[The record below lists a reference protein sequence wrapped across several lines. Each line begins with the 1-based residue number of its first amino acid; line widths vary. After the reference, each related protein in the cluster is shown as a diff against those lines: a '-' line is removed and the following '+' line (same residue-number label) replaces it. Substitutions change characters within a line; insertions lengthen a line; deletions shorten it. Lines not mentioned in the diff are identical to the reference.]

1 MAPASWP
8 AARRGLLMNLNGG
21 KSSRARLGFASLLG
35 AVVFVVVGKSVTGS
49 GEQPAAL
56 SMPSGT
62 GGTGQPSSTSSATTS
77 AAGSGSASAA
87 SPAATGSSSAAAGTA
102 ASPAPSSTGASG
114 SSGTRKVVGDAQD
127 TRYGAVQVEL
137 VLTGNKITDVIT
149 LQVPNRERRDVEIND
164 QAVPILREEVLAAQ
178 SAKIDMVSGASYTS
192 SGYAWSVQS
201 AIDKAGLPS

>member
-1 MAPASWP
+1 M
-8 AARRGLLMNLNGG
+8 
-21 KSSRARLGFASLLG
+21 LG
-35 AVVFVVVGKSVTGS
+35 AVVLVVVGKSVTGS

-62 GGTGQPSSTSSATTS
+62 GGTSQPSSTTS
-77 AAGSGSASAA
+77 AAGAGAGSAGAMSPAAAA
-87 SPAATGSSSAAAGTA
+87 SPSAATGSSAAAAGTA
-102 ASPAPSSTGASG
+102 ASPALSSTAASG

>member
-1 MAPASWP
+1 M
-8 AARRGLLMNLNGG
+8 
-21 KSSRARLGFASLLG
+21 LG
-35 AVVFVVVGKSVTGS
+35 AVVLVVVGKSVTGS

-62 GGTGQPSSTSSATTS
+62 GGTSQPSSTTS
-77 AAGSGSASAA
+77 AAGAGAGSAGAMSPAAAA
-87 SPAATGSSSAAAGTA
+87 SPSAATGSSAAAAVPAAAAAGTA
-102 ASPAPSSTGASG
+102 ASPAPSSTAASG

>member
-1 MAPASWP
+1 
-8 AARRGLLMNLNGG
+8 MNLNGG
-21 KSSRARLGFASLLG
+21 KSSRARLGFASMLG
-35 AVVFVVVGKSVTGS
+35 AVVLVVVGKSVTGS

-62 GGTGQPSSTSSATTS
+62 GGTSQPSSTTS
-77 AAGSGSASAA
+77 AAGAGAGSAGAMSPAAAA
-87 SPAATGSSSAAAGTA
+87 SPSAATGSSAAAAGTA
-102 ASPAPSSTGASG
+102 ASSAPSSTAASG

>member
-1 MAPASWP
+1 
-8 AARRGLLMNLNGG
+8 MNRNGG
-21 KSSRARLGFASLLG
+21 KSSRARLGFASMLG
-35 AVVFVVVGKSVTGS
+35 AVVLVVVGKSVTGS

-62 GGTGQPSSTSSATTS
+62 GGTSQPSSTTS
-77 AAGSGSASAA
+77 AAGAGAGSAGAMSPAAAA
-87 SPAATGSSSAAAGTA
+87 SPSAATGSSAAAAGTA
-102 ASPAPSSTGASG
+102 ASPAPSSTAASG

>member
-1 MAPASWP
+1 
-8 AARRGLLMNLNGG
+8 MNLNGG
-21 KSSRARLGFASLLG
+21 KSSRARLGFASMLG
-35 AVVFVVVGKSVTGS
+35 AVVLVVVGKSVTGS

-62 GGTGQPSSTSSATTS
+62 GGTSQPSSTTS
-77 AAGSGSASAA
+77 AAGAGAGSAGAMSPAAAA
-87 SPAATGSSSAAAGTA
+87 SPSAATGSSAAAAGTA
-102 ASPAPSSTGASG
+102 ASPAPSSTAASG